1 VRLKKVSFSFFTGT
15 NVPLSSQTFSLP
27 AFEVEDSPFCVCVSQ
42 PSTTTTRLFNIN
54 TRPSTEFT
62 CSAQV
67 VTISPINGKGN
78 KKRNARNE
86 TKRAMAEFDN
96 TQDGHCLVPR
106 RYQEDMSLGAWVS
119 KQRQIHNKNKLG
131 FHRQEL
137 LNDIGFVWR
146 VVKYAPARIDRD
158 PQWNKKYQTLVEF
171 KSKNGHCLVPKMYR
185 EEDMSLGKWVGNQ
198 RQIHSNNKLRL
209 DRKGLL
215 DELEFVWNV
224 EDHQWHLQYENLVEF
239 EQKNGHCLVPK
250 RHGRHV
256 SWDMG

>member
-1 VRLKKVSFSFFTGT
+1 
-15 NVPLSSQTFSLP
+15 
-27 AFEVEDSPFCVCVSQ
+27 
-42 PSTTTTRLFNIN
+42 
-54 TRPSTEFT
+54 
-62 CSAQV
+62 
-67 VTISPINGKGN
+67 
-78 KKRNARNE
+78 
-86 TKRAMAEFDN
+86 MAEFDN

-171 KSKNGHCLVPKMYR
+171 KSKNGHCLVPNMYQEDMSLGKWAANQR
-185 EEDMSLGKWVGNQ
+185 QLDLNNKLGLDRKGLLDDIGFVWSVVKSAPARTDQDTQWEEQYKQLVEFKRKNGHCIVKTTGWKEDMSLGKWVGNQ

-224 EDHQWHLQYENLVEF
+224 
-239 EQKNGHCLVPK
+239 
-250 RHGRHV
+250 
-256 SWDMG
+256 